1 MENCHGG
8 ILRYTEKRGVKGS
21 RFLIHHNCVK
31 SMPFFRIKVSKMHQ
45 NSWILAFSFLIPGHP
60 SVSKGADIHNG
71 VFFFFF
77 CQNRDEFS
85 PLGLQHILWRGHSKL
100 SFWYFTVWRVTN
112 YLQKQAD
119 SLHICLKS
127 KVLCYHLHLS

>member
-8 ILRYTEKRGVKGS
+8 ILRYTEKHGVKGS
-21 RFLIHHNCVK
+21 QFLIHHNCVK

-71 VFFFFF
+71 DFFFFF
-77 CQNRDEFS
+77 FVKTEMS
-85 PLGLQHILWRGHSKL
+85 
-100 SFWYFTVWRVTN
+100 
-112 YLQKQAD
+112 
-119 SLHICLKS
+119 SLHLASNTFCGEVTPNCHFGISLFGGS
-127 KVLCYHLHLS
+127 QTIYRSRQILYTFV